1 MPLFFL
7 NSLSYQLSD
16 RDRLNVVPD
25 ALHDLGDRVLE
36 GLQELGKWTVTL
48 LFPAQGWKRIGLLN
62 DGHGVLLLSDENEL
76 LLLVDN
82 LHGLLYLLLS
92 IVLL

>member
-1 MPLFFL
+1 MPLLFL

-25 ALHDLGDRVLE
+25 ALHNFGNRVLE

-62 DGHGVLLLSDENEL
+62 DGQGVLFLSDENEL

>member
-1 MPLFFL
+1 MPLLFL

-25 ALHDLGDRVLE
+25 ALNNLRNRVLE
-36 GLQELGKWTVTL
+36 GLQELGEWAVAL
-48 LFPAQGWKRIGLLN
+48 LFPAQRRKRIGLLN

-76 LLLVDN
+76 LLLVYN
-82 LHGLLYLLLS
+82 LHGLFYLLLS

>member
-1 MPLFFL
+1 MPLLFL
-7 NSLSYQLSD
+7 NSLSYQLRD
-16 RDRLNVVPD
+16 WDRLNVVPN
-25 ALHDLGDRVLE
+25 ALHNLGDRVLE

-48 LFPAQGWKRIGLLN
+48 LFPAQRWKRIGLLN
-62 DGHGVLLLSDENEL
+62 DGQGVLLLSDENEL